1 MSLPPVRGGFPL
13 ICSGL
18 HSNGPDVASTDVR
31 TFQHEHLNN
40 GCLCAVRRSAV
51 SWWATIAP
59 RCVEGP
65 SEMTGAISPKTK
77 VVVATTVMLSFI
89 SFWRA
94 GGHRLE

>member
-40 GCLCAVRRSAV
+40 VCLCAVRRYAV
-51 SWWATIAP
+51 SWWGYDCIPSAWKDLP
-59 RCVEGP
+59 R
-65 SEMTGAISPKTK
+65 
-77 VVVATTVMLSFI
+77 
-89 SFWRA
+89 
-94 GGHRLE
+94 